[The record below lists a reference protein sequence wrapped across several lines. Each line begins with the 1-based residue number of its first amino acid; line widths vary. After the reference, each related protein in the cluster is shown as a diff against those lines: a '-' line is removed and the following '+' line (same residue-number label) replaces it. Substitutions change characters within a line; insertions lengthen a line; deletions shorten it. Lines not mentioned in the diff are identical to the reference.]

1 MYEVQTVEVRFR
13 GEKLATET
21 IEDAG
26 VYTLYRTPLND
37 YYVHHVDE
45 DRGFSWLVTH
55 RNREPSTGK
64 LLEGLE
70 DWQVRALWPELAS
83 AAGLDQHDPS
93 RYAAEEDWRAE
104 HEMKD

>member
-1 MYEVQTVEVRFR
+1 MDEVQTVEVSFR
-13 GEKLATET
+13 GERLATVT

-26 VYTLYRTPLND
+26 VYTLYRTPLGD

-45 DRGFSWLVTH
+45 QRDFSWLVTH
-55 RNREPSTGK
+55 RNRDPETAE
-64 LLEGLE
+64 LLGGLE

-104 HEMKD
+104 HKMID